1 MGNHLKHLIK
11 VKKKLEDDE
20 KELFRKNVENEI
32 SKEQYEKELEDNSYN
47 QIEINREI
55 TEIKNQ
61 KRGN

>member
-1 MGNHLKHLIK
+1 MGNNLKHLIK

-32 SKEQYEKELEDNSYN
+32 SKEQHEKELGDNSYN